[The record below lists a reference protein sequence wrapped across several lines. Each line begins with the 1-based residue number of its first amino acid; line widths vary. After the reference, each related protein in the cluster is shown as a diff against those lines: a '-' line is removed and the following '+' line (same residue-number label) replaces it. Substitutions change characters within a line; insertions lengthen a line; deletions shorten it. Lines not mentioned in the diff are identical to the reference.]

1 MVAENKE
8 ILDKRCSECQ
18 VENHWSQSER
28 APNDQSWNNLSN
40 QK

>member
-8 ILDKRCSECQ
+8 ILDKRCRECQ
-18 VENHWSQSER
+18 AENHWSQSER
-28 APNDQSWNNLSN
+28 APKDQSWNNLSN